1 MRRVPAIVVL
11 AGLALALAAMAAV
24 AWLGLRQRP
33 RPADLIVV
41 LGAELKPDRT
51 PTARLVARL
60 QRAREAWN
68 AGLAPAIMVSGG
80 PERGTNEAPVMA
92 AWLVAHGVPAQA
104 IVVDAAGVNTWL
116 TAIHARAWLAAHG
129 ARRALVVSQYFHL
142 ARCRLAFARLGV
154 SQVSAAAPRWY
165 EPRDLFALARE
176 VPALVK
182 YALRPLPR
190 GDAARP

>member
-1 MRRVPAIVVL
+1 VRPVPAFVAL
-11 AGLALALAAMAAV
+11 AGLALAAMAAV

-51 PTARLVARL
+51 PSARLVARL
-60 QRAREAWN
+60 QCGREAWG

-92 AWLVAHGVPAQA
+92 AWLAAHGVPAPA
-104 IVVDAAGVNTWL
+104 IVVDPAGANTWL
-116 TAIHARAWLAAHG
+116 TAIHARAWLTAHG

-142 ARCRLAFARLGV
+142 PRCRLAFARLGV

-165 EPRDLFALARE
+165 EARDLFALARE

-190 GDAARP
+190 DDAARP